1 MEPNVNVWKAN
12 LANGVILGLFGI
24 VYNLIIYFFDLTFN
38 KSMGYVYLLITVF
51 LLYYFIKK
59 YRDNYMFGTITY
71 GQSVGSGIVIYI
83 YSTIL
88 ISIFTYF
95 LYKVIDPGLTDK
107 MLAYVEETIIKQ
119 GKIPEEQIDAVL
131 KVQKKLLKPEIA
143 VPISLISSIFFGT
156 IISLIVSIFTRKEGN
171 PLIDSSSN

>member
-1 MEPNVNVWKAN
+1 
-12 LANGVILGLFGI
+12 
-24 VYNLIIYFFDLTFN
+24 
-38 KSMGYVYLLITVF
+38 
-51 LLYYFIKK
+51 
-59 YRDNYMFGTITY
+59 MFGTITY